1 MIGGGKIAQLPK
13 LIIKNFGYTVVD
25 TLELDQAEHV
35 LNFIDQMVMVE
46 GKRAKSYD
54 ELVNLVSQEKYRDK
68 EFIDVVLLPAIAGG

>member
-54 ELVNLVSQEKYRDK
+54 ELVNLVSQENIGTRNS
-68 EFIDVVLLPAIAGG
+68 